1 MYRDENGV
9 WEGVRWDGQHPSF
22 FAISETDE
30 GKAMEKLRGMET
42 EQCD

>member
-9 WEGVRWDGQHPSF
+9 WEVVRWDGQHPSF

-42 EQCD
+42 EQGD